1 MEAFGQAESLTS
13 RLKNILDLYPE
24 GSSVF
29 SELIQN
35 ADDAGTKDTTKV

>member
-1 MEAFGQAESLTS
+1 MEFFGQAESLTA

-24 GSSVF
+24 GASVF

-35 ADDAGTKDTTKV
+35 ADDAGK

>member
-1 MEAFGQAESLTS
+1 MYQMELFGQAESLTA

-24 GSSVF
+24 GASVF

-35 ADDAGTKDTTKV
+35 ADDAGE